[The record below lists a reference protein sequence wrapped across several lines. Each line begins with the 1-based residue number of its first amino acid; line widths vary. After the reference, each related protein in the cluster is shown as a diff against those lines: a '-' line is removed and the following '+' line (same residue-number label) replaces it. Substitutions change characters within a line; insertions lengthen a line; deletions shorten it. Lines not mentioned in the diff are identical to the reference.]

1 MMNKPTVSE
10 EYVCNQTNYTH
21 KMEINVF
28 SLLRHIMEHLAG
40 TADFDLENATP
51 EELEFHFFK

>member
-1 MMNKPTVSE
+1 MNKRPTVSE
-10 EYVCNQTNYTH
+10 EDVCKMWQITH
-21 KMEINVF
+21 KEINVF